1 MSVMQLTMFAFGDVA
16 MACMSISAYAA
27 VGQYRANKNE
37 TARLMATYHIIFLAI
52 VLVAFGYLQ
61 ITNAHWYWLVILLLS
76 FAFAVRVQ
84 VDMYQARRH
93 QEPFQ
98 HLWPIK

>member
-16 MACMSISAYAA
+16 MACMGVSAYAA

-37 TARLMATYHIIFLAI
+37 TAKLMATYHLIFLII
-52 VLVAFGYLQ
+52 VFVAFGYLLAVN
-61 ITNAHWYWLVILLLS
+61 THWYWLVILLLS
-76 FAFAVRVQ
+76 AAFAIQAQ
-84 VDMYQARRH
+84 VDMYQARHH
-93 QEPFQ
+93 QRPAQ

>member
-1 MSVMQLTMFAFGDVA
+1 MTVMQLMMFIFGEVA
-16 MACMSISAYAA
+16 MICTTVSAYAA

-61 ITNAHWYWLVILLLS
+61 ITNAHWFWLVILLLN

-93 QEPFQ
+93 QEPVQ